1 MNPPSA
7 AKLYT
12 PELLALAVQLA
23 SYPYDPA
30 LPLKGEARSR
40 TCGSHLEIGLSVD
53 DRGQIVKTGM
63 RVTAC
68 AVGQA
73 AAAIF
78 AAGAAGHTGEAV
90 ALALSELENWLGG
103 SGNLPDWPGLAAL
116 TPARDHRGRHGAILL
131 PWKASVAALCK
142 AGQAG

>member
-23 SYPYDPA
+23 NYPYDPA

-90 ALALSELENWLGG
+90 ALVLSELESWLGG
-103 SGNLPDWPGLAAL
+103 SGNLPDWPSLAAL

>member
-1 MNPPSA
+1 MNAPSA

-12 PELLALAVQLA
+12 PDLLALAVQLA
-23 SYPYDPA
+23 RYPYDPA

-40 TCGSHLEIGLSVD
+40 NCGSRIEIGLSSDIEGRIETV
-53 DRGQIVKTGM
+53 GM

-78 AAGAAGHTGEAV
+78 AERAIGQTGWEITA
-90 ALALSELENWLGG
+90 ALAEIEPWLRGTG
-103 SGNLPDWPGLAAL
+103 DLPDWPGFSAL
-116 TPARDHRGRHGAILL
+116 SPARDHPGRHGAILL
-131 PWKASVAALCK
+131 PWKAAADALCK